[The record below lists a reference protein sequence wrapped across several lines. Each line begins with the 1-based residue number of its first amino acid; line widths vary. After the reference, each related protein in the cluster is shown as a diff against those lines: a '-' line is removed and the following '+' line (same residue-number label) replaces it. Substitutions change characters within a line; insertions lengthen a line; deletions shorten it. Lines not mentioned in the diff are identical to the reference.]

1 MKVGVL
7 PAVNDGA
14 SRRLLV
20 RPVARPR
27 HCSNQR
33 VIKVMVAK
41 LKTLRSRAAP
51 PPYQKYKPSVVVI
64 ILVI

>member
-14 SRRLLV
+14 SRRFLV

-27 HCSNQR
+27 RCSNQR
-33 VIKVMVAK
+33 LIKVMVAK
-41 LKTLRSRAAP
+41 LKTLHSRAAP
-51 PPYQKYKPSVVVI
+51 PPYQK
-64 ILVI
+64 